1 MAKFS
6 GYLGFAVTEEVK
18 PGIWKDNTTEK
29 IAYGDILRCSR
40 RNSPSEHLNDDINI
54 SNQIS
59 IVANVFV
66 RNNYQNLK
74 YIKFKNAETK
84 WKVTDIEL
92 QFPRILLTIGGVY
105 NNGE

>member
-18 PGIWKDNTTEK
+18 PGVWKDIITERT
-29 IAYGDILRCSR
+29 ATGDILRRSI
-40 RNSPSEHLNDDINI
+40 RNTTSEHLNDDINI

-59 IVANVFV
+59 VIANAFLKS
-66 RNNYQNLK
+66 NYPNLK
-74 YIKFKNAETK
+74 YVKFKNVETK